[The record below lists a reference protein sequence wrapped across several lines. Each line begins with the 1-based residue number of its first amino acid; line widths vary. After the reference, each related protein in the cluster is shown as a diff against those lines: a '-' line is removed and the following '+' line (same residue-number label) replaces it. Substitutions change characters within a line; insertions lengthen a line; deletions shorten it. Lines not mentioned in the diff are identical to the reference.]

1 MKKKIVSIIK
11 LLLYAFLAIIGFFMI
26 VVSLIFIFDYHINYV
41 KVDAT
46 IVKYKNGGENLS
58 LSSKEHW
65 SIMGEELVL
74 GYKYDDKYYETFYY
88 VLISNDYNY
97 FDVGS
102 TTKIKVNPKNPHEI
116 IWKLD
121 KTPYIYSFFGF
132 CFIILFFRKL
142 KSRKNNEYLNN

>member
-1 MKKKIVSIIK
+1 MKKIVSIIK
-11 LLLYAFLAIIGFFMI
+11 LLLYGLLAIVGLIMLI
-26 VVSLIFIFDYHINYV
+26 VSLTVIFNYHINYV

-65 SIMGEELVL
+65 SIYGEELL
-74 GYKYDDKYYETFYY
+74 LRYKYDGKYYETFYL
-88 VLISNDYNY
+88 VFISNDYNDY
-97 FDVGS
+97 DIGS

-116 IWKLD
+116 MWKLD
-121 KTPYIYSFFGF
+121 RTPYFCSFFGL

-142 KSRKNNEYLNN
+142 KSRKDNEYLDN